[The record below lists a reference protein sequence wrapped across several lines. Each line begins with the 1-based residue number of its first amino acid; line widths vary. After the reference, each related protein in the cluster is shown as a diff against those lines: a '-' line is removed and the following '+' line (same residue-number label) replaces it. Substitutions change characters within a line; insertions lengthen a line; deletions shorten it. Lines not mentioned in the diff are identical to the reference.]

1 MTAWLGVVS
10 ADHVQ
15 RGVGLGIAQIGHGKK
30 ARLARMR
37 AGDVLVYYSPRDTMG
52 GSPLQEFTAI
62 GRVADDELWQA
73 DEGDFR
79 PWRRRVDYET
89 SARQVA
95 LESVRAGLELT
106 AGAHWGHQ
114 LRRGLVPL
122 SDHDAQFLSS
132 SMGAGW

>member
-1 MTAWLGVVS
+1 
-10 ADHVQ
+10 
-15 RGVGLGIAQIGHGKK
+15 
-30 ARLARMR
+30 
-37 AGDVLVYYSPRDTMG
+37 VLVYYSPRDTMG